1 MNAATAVIRC
11 SDRKASFNSSPYGY
25 KAFLIGAAAIPEAAH
40 VARKVIGE
48 ATTGIG
54 AIKLLE

>member
-25 KAFLIGAAAIPEAAH
+25 KAFLMGTA
-40 VARKVIGE
+40 G
-48 ATTGIG
+48 
-54 AIKLLE
+54 